1 MSSRTGTDVLIEQL
15 GDPSRSNQA
24 LLALLVKGE
33 SAVPALAEFLR
44 TSKPSSLPE
53 PRLLAVEGLSILK
66 GPGALDALIAV
77 ASQRLADIA
86 DPVIR
91 LAEETVASR
100 AACALA
106 EFSDEP
112 RARDALRQLLGGRP
126 LVGVA
131 EAFEKLRDREAIPSL
146 ISWLEEDFV
155 ADTARRTIVKCGPT
169 SVPALLDSLSEKHER
184 YGSETGGSQRRRARI
199 LEILCELARPAHIDG
214 IEDLLDDPVEKVR
227 WQAVRLFCSK
237 GNSAQQRQAFRVGM
251 GLLDSL
257 DNFIR
262 ADCEGLLLAHFEAGR
277 DLIEE
282 AIERRR
288 TIGEAEKNLRP
299 RETTLGILL
308 RIFRK
313 GSEAN
318 RHGGARTTSR

>member
-1 MSSRTGTDVLIEQL
+1 MTGQTRIEVLIEQL

-33 SAVPALAEFLR
+33 DAVPALTEFLCS
-44 TSKPSSLPE
+44 SKPSSLPE

-66 GPGALDALIAV
+66 GPGALDALIAI

-100 AACALA
+100 AARALA

-112 RARDALRQLLGGRP
+112 RARATLRQLLGGRP

-131 EAFEKLRDREAIPSL
+131 EAFEKLRDREAIPNL

-155 ADTARRTIVKCGPT
+155 ADPALRTIVACGPT
-169 SVPALLDSLSEKHER
+169 SVPALLASLSEKHER
-184 YGSETGGSQRRRARI
+184 YGSETGASQRRRARI
-199 LEILCELARPAHIDG
+199 LEILCELARPVHIDG

-227 WQAVRLFCSK
+227 WQAVRLFCCK
-237 GNSAQQRQAFRVGM
+237 DDIGQQRQALRVGI
-251 GLLDSL
+251 GLLDSP

-262 ADCEGLLLAHFEAGR
+262 AECEDLLLGHFNLSQE
-277 DLIEE
+277 LIEE
-282 AIERRR
+282 EINRRQVSCER
-288 TIGEAEKNLRP
+288 AENIRP

-308 RIFRK
+308 RILRK
-313 GSEAN
+313 GGEPKGP
-318 RHGGARTTSR
+318 R